1 MGGLSRHI
9 HSLFQEFKRI
19 PRDPTQARSALTRI
33 RDWLTGLSL
42 PNHDF
47 DAAVRRINNAYRY
60 LESAEFGAARYEI
73 GLLHRTLKTQ
83 LDFSAPHV
91 AKGRQGCPAAQAAN

>member
-1 MGGLSRHI
+1 MAGLSRHF

-19 PRDPTQARSALTRI
+19 PRDPTQARSALMRI
-33 RDWLTGLSL
+33 RDWLSGLSL

-73 GLLHRTLKTQ
+73 GLLHGTLKSSV
-83 LDFSAPHV
+83 DFTAWSV
-91 AKGRQGCPAAQAAN
+91 VDGGQGIPSPLAVG